1 MAWLL
6 HFHGVLALL
15 VLYCGYRLRRSL
27 LESSVETRKRGER
40 FWANA
45 VLAGVVGVFATGV
58 ALYARYRSPGGARD
72 WLVAN
77 APGWHEIWFEW
88 KEHLGLFS
96 LLCALGLWGLARSAP
111 GPRRTAAAF
120 PLLATLLATLLVTTG
135 VGTILSFFV
144 RSVA

>member
-1 MAWLL
+1 M
-6 HFHGVLALL
+6 
-15 VLYCGYRLRRSL
+15 
-27 LESSVETRKRGER
+27 ETRKRGER